1 MSQFDIQ
8 FTFNGET
15 ISAISGQSVG
25 AALLAA
31 KQRTLRKTRFNQ
43 KGRGVFCGNGK
54 LRSYA
59 PVAKIRLPVLIILS
73 DPW

>member
-31 KQRTLRKTRFNQ
+31 KQ
-43 KGRGVFCGNGK
+43 V
-54 LRSYA
+54 
-59 PVAKIRLPVLIILS
+59 VLV
-73 DPW
+73 DVVRVKQR